1 MADPDRGSGG
11 SGFSR
16 VWGNLLAARDH
27 VLFGILIGR
36 CCCISFITRGNPTYD
51 RKLFGERPLSSGP
64 RLRFFN
70 RNLFFFA
77 TLRYEIFID
86 EIKPK
91 DLSASFLKEF
101 MALPTSYFAAGAPMK
116 YCKCVFHVCFC
127 ISLKHD
133 I

>member
-1 MADPDRGSGG
+1 MIVSCLGSDPYLPAPDFVSLTG
-11 SGFSR
+11 
-16 VWGNLLAARDH
+16 
-27 VLFGILIGR
+27 
-36 CCCISFITRGNPTYD
+36 T
-51 RKLFGERPLSSGP
+51 
-64 RLRFFN
+64 
-70 RNLFFFA
+70 FFFA

-86 EIKPK
+86 EVKPK

-101 MALPTSYFAAGAPMK
+101 MALPTSYFAVGAPMK